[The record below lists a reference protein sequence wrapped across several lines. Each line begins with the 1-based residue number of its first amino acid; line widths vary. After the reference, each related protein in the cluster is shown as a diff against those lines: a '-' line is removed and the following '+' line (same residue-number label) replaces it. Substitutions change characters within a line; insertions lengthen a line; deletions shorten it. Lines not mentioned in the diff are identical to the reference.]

1 MLLKPRAVL
10 NGQRE
15 FIQVIGR
22 QVQLAQALEHLE
34 VPALVEVAYLVP
46 AQVQKTT
53 PIINMCLHEL
63 GRSVQC
69 LVGEGLKQVALQ
81 VEGFELHVFELVFID
96 FRSELDL
103 QLVEAVAFQG
113 DRDYLV

>member
-53 PIINMCLHEL
+53 P
-63 GRSVQC
+63 S
-69 LVGEGLKQVALQ
+69 
-81 VEGFELHVFELVFID
+81 
-96 FRSELDL
+96 
-103 QLVEAVAFQG
+103 
-113 DRDYLV
+113 